1 MNVVNPT
8 QPDTPDKGRLQI
20 NITSDVTASP
30 VADATVSIS
39 YTGVPDSQLEQ
50 LTTDSSGQTETIE
63 LAAPPL
69 DYSLN
74 PAIEEQPYSEYTL
87 QIEAPGYEPVSIAG
101 AEILP
106 TVTAVQNLTLKPMD
120 SPQPSERIFVIPAH
134 TLYGTCLLY
143 TSLIYGTVR
152 LDLGFTSIT
161 YTSSPHTI
169 NWILISPM
177 TCKERASFF
186 V

>member
-134 TLYGTCLLY
+134 TFY
-143 TSLIYGTVR
+143 
-152 LDLGFTSIT
+152 
-161 YTSSPHTI
+161 
-169 NWILISPM
+169 
-177 TCKERASFF
+177 
-186 V
+186 